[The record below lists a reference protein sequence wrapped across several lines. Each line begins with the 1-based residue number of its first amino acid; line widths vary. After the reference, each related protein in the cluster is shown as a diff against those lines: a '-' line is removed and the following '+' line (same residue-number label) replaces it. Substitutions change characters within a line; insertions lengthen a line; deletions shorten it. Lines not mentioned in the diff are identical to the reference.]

1 MKQPLAYSYVRFSSP
16 EQAKGD
22 SFRRQTEAA
31 RKYCNKHGLE
41 LADLRFHDLGIS
53 GYRGNHFTQGALGDF
68 VEAIEQGK
76 VRGGSYLIVESL
88 DRLSREEVDIAF
100 SRFASILRAD
110 IKIVTLQDG
119 KVFSRA
125 SLKNTTDILVSI
137 LVMLRAFEES
147 ESKANRIREA
157 RDEKHRQARENKKPT
172 GYRPP
177 DWVRTV
183 KDADSGKPKYELI
196 PERAEV
202 IKRIYHLNNSGMG
215 AIVIA
220 RLLNEE
226 QIPPWGRSKTGW
238 QTSYIK
244 KILKART
251 VLGEYQPHIVTNRVR
266 KAVGE
271 PVFGFYP
278 AVIDPNTFKLAQM
291 TMTARDK
298 RSGGVRKDKVN
309 NLFTG
314 LAKCKHCGNT
324 MHFVDKGKPPKG
336 NQYLLCS
343 LAKTGAVHN
352 GVSCKRASIRYQE
365 TEDAILT
372 VAATLDLKVKSSP
385 NKGEVER
392 LQSQLSG
399 VHSDLGTIEEAIVRI
414 TNAIAELPN
423 SSGLILKLAELEEH
437 KRGKTSE
444 YKAIEKR
451 IDKLTLTPAAS
462 NVWNDLQQTL
472 KLLKTEASDR
482 SNVKLRTKI
491 NNQLLNSV
499 DRIEFDNHAKIVFI
513 HIDGERTLEIRFQDK
528 MRGYVIKPSWELR
541 EQLPYTY
548 LIKQKLKE
556 ES

>member
-423 SSGLILKLAELEEH
+423 SSGLILKLTELEEH